1 MRSLLRSST
10 RLRNTSA
17 QLRNFASN
25 PTPAAGTAKNPL
37 KYFSA
42 WFCPFAHRAT
52 IALEYHRSAVHYDWE
67 ESLGWEQRAP
77 TGEEEF
83 DAKEREDWWY
93 HWKSPALLAANPLG
107 MVPTLL
113 DEPTNRAVTESLVV
127 IQFIDE
133 LAARNGSNAPSLLSS
148 DPFES
153 AAARVAAEHVNKHVT
168 SGYYQALVRTEESE
182 RAAGFERILEGLRVF
197 TSTSRGALG
206 AAIRWA
212 SSTACS
218 CRTLTGC
225 TYSSTT
231 AG

>member
-1 MRSLLRSST
+1 
-10 RLRNTSA
+10 
-17 QLRNFASN
+17 
-25 PTPAAGTAKNPL
+25 
-37 KYFSA
+37 
-42 WFCPFAHRAT
+42 
-52 IALEYHRSAVHYDWE
+52 
-67 ESLGWEQRAP
+67 
-77 TGEEEF
+77 
-83 DAKEREDWWY
+83 
-93 HWKSPALLAANPLG
+93 